1 VRCECAVAIASDNRL
16 SRDQSIFGMPAR
28 WGRPEARDSGSFRRK
43 CEGFRTSA
51 RTDLARGTGADVR
64 KPPGKEP
71 ARLGHPAVPRV
82 YGDLVMRIGA
92 ASASGDGSEFR
103 SSSAIT
109 LLIGEAVVP
118 ALGCG
123 NASGFGDRQ
132 RRSARARPALAGDQ
146 RQ

>member
-1 VRCECAVAIASDNRL
+1 MKRIGASRPPPQQQMYSRL
-16 SRDQSIFGMPAR
+16 QV
-28 WGRPEARDSGSFRRK
+28 PERRNDFRT

-82 YGDLVMRIGA
+82 YGDLVVRISA
-92 ASASGDGSEFR
+92 AGASGDGSEFR
-103 SSSAIT
+103 SLSSAIT

-118 ALGCG
+118 ALQCG